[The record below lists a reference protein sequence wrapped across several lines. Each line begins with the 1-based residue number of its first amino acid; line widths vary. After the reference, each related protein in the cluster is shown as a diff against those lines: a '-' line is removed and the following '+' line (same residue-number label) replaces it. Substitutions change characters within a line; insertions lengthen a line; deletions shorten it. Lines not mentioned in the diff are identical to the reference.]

1 MHTVP
6 ACPLAKDR
14 VNFYPLLS
22 QKFWQTRHDISRL
35 LRRDNNSM
43 ITFWNLSEKEWKI
56 GHWLEKEEKWR
67 KKGKDENNS
76 RQRAR
81 QTDSHRVFCPVWQ
94 ISIITVQA
102 FRVMKICTGRDFRN
116 IGDQALSK
124 IFWMH
129 FLGEKQFLDCMKC
142 VLIHTNKQMSYW
154 YPPLTVLSSFS
165 NCFMPRQS
173 NNVIHVTLNFPSGGQ
188 SQIKTAGIWCDLT
201 ELLFIKTLIWHHPV
215 SWQW

>member
-1 MHTVP
+1 MHQTSRQ
-6 ACPLAKDR
+6 CLIG
-14 VNFYPLLS
+14 
-22 QKFWQTRHDISRL
+22 WQWSCDVYSWSRFF
-35 LRRDNNSM
+35 LRTDKRTNEGNPRGPRGPKKKR
-43 ITFWNLSEKEWKI
+43 N
-56 GHWLEKEEKWR
+56 GG
-67 KKGKDENNS
+67 KGKDENNS

-81 QTDSHRVFCPVWQ
+81 QTDSHRVFCQGWQ

-188 SQIKTAGIWCDLT
+188 SQIQTAGIWCDLT